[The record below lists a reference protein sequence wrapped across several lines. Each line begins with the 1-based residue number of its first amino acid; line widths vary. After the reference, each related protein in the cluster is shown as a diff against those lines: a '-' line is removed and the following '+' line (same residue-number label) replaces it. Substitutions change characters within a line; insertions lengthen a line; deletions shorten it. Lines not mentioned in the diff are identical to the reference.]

1 MPLTN
6 RNNPKNIQSENQMST
21 SQNLNE
27 ETKKN
32 EINENLIEQNK
43 LLAERMNML
52 EENNENRNKKI
63 DQFIKQTE
71 NVAEAYHSSLKNNN
85 QKFVSILNQKLNEID
100 KDNVLETITKE
111 TEQAHQKNKQ
121 MLEETQELQNKM
133 QKQFR
138 WFKVGIIALFV
149 AFLAFA
155 ILSTLLSGVFDVLGV
170 TPLYDN
176 LNHTIKHSET
186 IWGNLWYIAYL
197 IPYALL
203 IAIVLGLYW
212 LASLIIDN

>member
-1 MPLTN
+1 M
-6 RNNPKNIQSENQMST
+6 
-21 SQNLNE
+21 
-27 ETKKN
+27 
-32 EINENLIEQNK
+32 
-43 LLAERMNML
+43 
-52 EENNENRNKKI
+52 
-63 DQFIKQTE
+63 
-71 NVAEAYHSSLKNNN
+71 AEAYHSSLKNNN
-85 QKFVSILNQKLNEID
+85 QKFVSILNQKLDEVD

-121 MLEETQELQNKM
+121 MLKDTQELQDKM

-197 IPYALL
+197 IPYVLL
-203 IAIVLGLYW
+203 AGFVYSLYW
-212 LASLIIDN
+212 LASRII

>member
-6 RNNPKNIQSENQMST
+6 RNNPKNNQSENQMST

-43 LLAERMNML
+43 LIAERMDML
-52 EENNENRNKKI
+52 EENNEKRNKKI
-63 DQFIKQTE
+63 DQLIEQTK

-85 QKFVSILNQKLNEID
+85 QKFVSILNQKLDEVD

-121 MLEETQELQNKM
+121 MLKDTQELQDKM
-133 QKQFR
+133 QKIGR
-138 WFKVGIIALFV
+138 AHV
-149 AFLAFA
+149 
-155 ILSTLLSGVFDVLGV
+155 
-170 TPLYDN
+170 
-176 LNHTIKHSET
+176 
-186 IWGNLWYIAYL
+186 
-197 IPYALL
+197 
-203 IAIVLGLYW
+203 
-212 LASLIIDN
+212 

>member
-1 MPLTN
+1 
-6 RNNPKNIQSENQMST
+6 
-21 SQNLNE
+21 
-27 ETKKN
+27 
-32 EINENLIEQNK
+32 LIKQNK

-63 DQFIKQTE
+63 DQLIKQTE

-111 TEQAHQKNKQ
+111 TEQAHQKNK
-121 MLEETQELQNKM
+121 

>member
-1 MPLTN
+1 M
-6 RNNPKNIQSENQMST
+6 
-21 SQNLNE
+21 
-27 ETKKN
+27 
-32 EINENLIEQNK
+32 
-43 LLAERMNML
+43 
-52 EENNENRNKKI
+52 
-63 DQFIKQTE
+63 
-71 NVAEAYHSSLKNNN
+71 AEAYHSSLENNN
-85 QKFVSILNQKLNEID
+85 QKFVDILNKKLSEVD

-121 MLEETQELQNKM
+121 MLEETQELQNKLR
-133 QKQFR
+133 KQFK
-138 WFKVGIIALFV
+138 WFKSGIIALFV

-155 ILSTLLSGVFDVLGV
+155 ILSTLLDGAFDAFGIIQA
-170 TPLYDN
+170 YDN